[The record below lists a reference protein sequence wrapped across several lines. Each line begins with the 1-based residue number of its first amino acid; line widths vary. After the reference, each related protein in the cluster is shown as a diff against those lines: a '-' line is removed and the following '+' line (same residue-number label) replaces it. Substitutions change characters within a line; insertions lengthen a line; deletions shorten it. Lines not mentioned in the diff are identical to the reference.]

1 MSQCIMIAND
11 KPLMRFKNEKA
22 LAEYFS
28 TTEKTIKE
36 AILTLT
42 DFRKYKLRR
51 LKDGDVNALLNVKKW
66 NPLVDPIFD
75 EETSNV
81 ETKAYKEYDSVVED
95 DDEDE
100 VDLETEDTVEDID
113 DEEDEETEELPI
125 EEDFVEEKIFIYAQ
139 IEKLDYII
147 GIGESLEFGING
159 QDYSIEGEWSVEDG
173 MLKVNQ

>member
-1 MSQCIMIAND
+1 MIAND

-42 DFRKYKLRR
+42 DFRKYKLRK

-66 NPLVDPIFD
+66 DPLVDPIFD
-75 EETSNV
+75 EEISNV
-81 ETKAYKEYDSVVED
+81 ETKAYKEYESVVED
-95 DDEDE
+95 EVE

-113 DEEDEETEELPI
+113 DEEDEETEEHPS

-147 GIGESLEFGING
+147 GIDESLDFGING
-159 QDYSIEGEWSVEDG
+159 HDYSIEGEWSVEDG